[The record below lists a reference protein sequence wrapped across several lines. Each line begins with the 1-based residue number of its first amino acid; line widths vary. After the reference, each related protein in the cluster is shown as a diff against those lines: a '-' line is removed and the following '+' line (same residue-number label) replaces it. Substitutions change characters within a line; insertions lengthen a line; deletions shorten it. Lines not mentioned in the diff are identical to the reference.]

1 MADEDKDEQQPE
13 ASPGAL
19 LKKMD
24 KRIGLNRIL
33 MVAALIIS
41 VILISVMAT
50 GMSVMYM
57 RISALTEAVEAEQ
70 DSPMD
75 DQFVVLEQQLML
87 LADFRKS
94 ELKKISR
101 YTKQLEQISKD
112 CSLEKAA
119 PYKDF
124 LTSREIDFK
133 VLVETIQSGTSDL
146 ASMSRGSKKWLT
158 AHNKTLDDL
167 AEKSAERKAV
177 LEVELGSGS

>member
-1 MADEDKDEQQPE
+1 MADEQMDEQQAEGNPV
-13 ASPGAL
+13 AL

-24 KRIGLNRIL
+24 KRIGLNKVL
-33 MVAALIIS
+33 MITALVIS
-41 VILISVMAT
+41 AILISIMAT
-50 GMSVMYM
+50 GMTVMYM
-57 RISALTEAVEAEQ
+57 RISSLTEAAEAGG

-75 DQFVVLEQQLML
+75 EQFVVLEQQLML

-101 YTKQLEQISKD
+101 YTQQLEKISKD

-124 LTSREIDFK
+124 MTSRETDFK
-133 VLVETIQSGTSDL
+133 VLVETIKSGTNDL

-158 AHNKTLDDL
+158 AYNKTLDDL
-167 AEKSAERKAV
+167 SAKSAERKAV
-177 LEVELGSGS
+177 LEVELRSGG